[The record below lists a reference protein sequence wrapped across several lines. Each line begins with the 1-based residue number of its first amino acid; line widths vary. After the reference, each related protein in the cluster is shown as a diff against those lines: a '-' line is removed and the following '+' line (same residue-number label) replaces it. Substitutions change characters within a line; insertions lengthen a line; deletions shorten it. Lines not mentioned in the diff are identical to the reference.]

1 MFGFV
6 NRGCCLGM
14 LMKHVVMN
22 SQLPLLYCA
31 KNCML
36 PASSPVFR
44 RHRLLI
50 RSLGGSIDHHTN
62 CSSGKM
68 QSVEVDAE
76 RVIRE
81 ITPVLDRSRHK
92 GQAGT
97 QFLQI
102 HIFIFCQ

>member
-6 NRGCCLGM
+6 NRGCCLVM

-31 KNCML
+31 KNCMRL
-36 PASSPVFR
+36 ASLPVFR
-44 RHRLLI
+44 RQRFFI
-50 RSLGGSIDHHTN
+50 RSLGGSIDYHTN

-68 QSVEVDAE
+68 QSVEVDAQ

-102 HIFIFCQ
+102 HIFNFFH